1 MGSGSRL
8 ALLVQN
14 SFRRISS
21 TSYPHQAQQNKLLSS
36 ADHGA
41 EYNLFEADL
50 ATRVQQL
57 QLHSGGTSGSAHL
70 NWLLDAFSST
80 LATYASLP
88 PLLLSCP
95 SSSQDSDAS
104 GHAPNYSQYV
114 IAAQRADE
122 TLSLLDACASLKH
135 TADDADR
142 QLGRLQQTLQSAEQ
156 ALRAPHVSRA
166 QVQTAAHRL
175 RAAACRLDVAM
186 GSSVQQHKE
195 EAHAALLLAAKSV
208 QSAPHGSDPANQALD
223 GTLLITLLTLASA
236 LSSFTSP
243 TKCGAIRSA
252 CKLLVRYCS
261 KSSSSSRA
269 AAAWV
274 APFRQLQRD
283 LRQEEMGSVF
293 VELQALHAS
302 VISLLAA
309 LDMSTP
315 DPQDINVEVVRRGV
329 ESLRKRAQEAGAC
342 LTRLRSP
349 LASLFQALLTLR
361 LALLHS

>member
-14 SFRRISS
+14 SFRRISR
-21 TSYPHQAQQNKLLSS
+21 TSYPSHHDQAQQNKLLSS
-36 ADHGA
+36 ADGA
-41 EYNLFEADL
+41 EYSLFEADL

-57 QLHSGGTSGSAHL
+57 QLHSGGTSGTAHL

-80 LATYASLP
+80 LATHASLP
-88 PLLLSCP
+88 PLLLPCP
-95 SSSQDSDAS
+95 SSSQHSDAS
-104 GHAPNYSQYV
+104 DHAPTSQYV

-122 TLSLLDACASLKH
+122 TLSLLDACASLKC

-175 RAAACRLDVAM
+175 RAAACRLDVACM

-195 EAHAALLLAAKSV
+195 EAHAALLLAAKNV
-208 QSAPHGSDPANQALD
+208 QAAPRGSDPANQALD

-236 LSSFTSP
+236 LSSFTAP

-252 CKLLVRYCS
+252 CKLLVRYCR

-269 AAAWV
+269 AATWV
-274 APFRQLQRD
+274 APLRQLRRD
-283 LRQEEMGSVF
+283 LRQEEMGTVF

-302 VISLLAA
+302 VVSLLAA
-309 LDMSTP
+309 LDMSTL
-315 DPQDINVEVVRRGV
+315 QDINVEVVRQGV
-329 ESLRKRAQEAGAC
+329 ESLRKRAQEAAGC
-342 LTRLRSP
+342 LATLRSH
-349 LASLFQALLTLR
+349 LASLLQALLMLR
-361 LALLHS
+361 LALLH